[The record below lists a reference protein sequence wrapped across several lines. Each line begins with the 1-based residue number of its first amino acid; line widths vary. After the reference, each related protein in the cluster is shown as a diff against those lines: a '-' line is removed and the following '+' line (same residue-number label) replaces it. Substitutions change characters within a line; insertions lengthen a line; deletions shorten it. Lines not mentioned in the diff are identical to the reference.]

1 MTSSGILEKL
11 DAMEKEEGSLL
22 RLLQF
27 YRELVRIQARV
38 GQELKRPD
46 PGFSSEQILQR
57 TNEGKPLVA
66 GDEFRFDWP
75 LLQKTSQEIAGLF
88 KKYADLF
95 NNNPEEFDRLT
106 NEALTPDAVTAW
118 YEGKPISSVDGVS
131 EVLFRDLIHAAAKPS
146 LVNYAEAL
154 NASIKQERWRRGY
167 CPICGGN
174 PDFSFLSKENGSR
187 WLVCSRCDTEWLFQ
201 RLRCPYCNNTDQKTM
216 SYYTGDE
223 ETYRLYVCD
232 NCKHYLKTIDLR
244 TTTNSVLI
252 PLERLLT
259 LEIDAQA
266 RDYGYS
272 PCE

>member
-1 MTSSGILEKL
+1 MTSSGIIEKL
-11 DAMEKEEGSLL
+11 DAMEKEEGSLP

-38 GQELKRPD
+38 GHKLNKPD
-46 PGFSSEQILQR
+46 PGFSGEQILQR

-75 LLQKTSQEIAGLF
+75 LFQKTSREMAILF
-88 KKYADLF
+88 KEYANLF
-95 NNNPEEFDRLT
+95 NNDPGEFDRLT
-106 NEALTPDAVTAW
+106 DEALTPDAVTAW
-118 YEGKPISSVDGVS
+118 YDGKPISSVDGVS
-131 EVLFRDLIHAAAKPS
+131 EVLFRDLIHAAAKPF
-146 LVNYAEAL
+146 LVNYAEAM
-154 NASIKQERWRRGY
+154 NASIDQERWRRGY

-201 RLRCPYCNNTDQKTM
+201 RLKCPYCNNTDQKTM

-223 ETYRLYVCD
+223 EMYRLYVCD

-244 TTTNSVLI
+244 TTANSVLI

>member
-1 MTSSGILEKL
+1 MTSSGIVEKL
-11 DAMEKEEGSLL
+11 DAMEKEEGSLP

-38 GQELKRPD
+38 GQELNKPNL
-46 PGFSSEQILQR
+46 GFSSEEILQR
-57 TNEGKPLVA
+57 TSEGKPLVA
-66 GDEFRFDWP
+66 GSEFQFDWP
-75 LLQKTSQEIAGLF
+75 LLQKTSQEVVTLF
-88 KKYADLF
+88 SKYTDLF
-95 NNNPEEFDRLT
+95 NNAPEEFDRLA
-106 NEALTPDAVTAW
+106 EGVLTSDSVGAW
-118 YEGKPISSVDGVS
+118 YEGASLSPADGIN
-131 EVLFRDLIHAAAKPS
+131 EALFRDLIHAAAKPF
-146 LVNYAEAL
+146 LVNYSESLAG
-154 NASIKQERWRRGY
+154 SVDMGRWRQGY

-174 PDFSFLSKENGSR
+174 PDFSFLSKDNGAR

-201 RLRCPYCNNTDQKTM
+201 RLKCPYCSNTDQKKL
-216 SYYTGDE
+216 SYYTGE
-223 ETYRLYVCD
+223 EGPYRLYVCD

-244 TTTNSVLI
+244 NSKADVLI